1 MKVYW
6 ASVEYKYENNAENLV
21 GGFVYAFINSYD
33 EKSALNKIETKLNS
47 ENLIAINFEFIECYD
62 ELTEWENK
70 KTTKHFL
77 KLYEKAKLTSEVIFD
92 DFYAYKNDE

>member
-6 ASVEYKYENNAENLV
+6 TSVEYKYENNAEDLV
-21 GGFVYAFINSYD
+21 GGFVYAFINSND
-33 EKSALNKIETKLNS
+33 EKSALNKIEAKLNS

-70 KTTKHFL
+70 KIAKHFL
-77 KLYEKAKLTSEVIFD
+77 ELYEKAKLTSEVIFD
-92 DFYAYKNDE
+92 DFYAYQNGE